1 MVFYNDKGEF
11 MNLMMERIMV
21 RSRFD
26 IHNDKHMAIAKE
38 FFESYRW
45 GPTGC
50 PFIQE
55 VPWEHIPDMLKD
67 KITKFHLDIE
77 G

>member
-1 MVFYNDKGEF
+1 

-26 IHNDKHMAIAKE
+26 VNNEAHMQTAKS
-38 FFESYRW
+38 FFKTYKW

-55 VPWEHIPDMLKD
+55 VPWENIPDMLKD
-67 KITKFHLDIE
+67 KITRHHLDIE
-77 G
+77 